1 LFYDDIQS
9 SSRGAGAI
17 TQGSECVDSNGPGF
31 LSAKTVTQVGN
42 CSCGRPHLA
51 SDIRHGQQLDY
62 IEAHIDLDEYHI
74 WRDENE
80 VFFKC
85 KKDERS
91 NGDILKNE
99 KPYNSEKIVF
109 PDSF

>member
-1 LFYDDIQS
+1 LFYDDSQS

-17 TQGSECVDSNGPGF
+17 TQGSDCVDS
-31 LSAKTVTQVGN
+31 K
-42 CSCGRPHLA
+42 GRPRLV
-51 SDIRHGQQLDY
+51 SNIRHVQQLDY

-74 WRDENE
+74 WRENE
-80 VFFKC
+80 VYFKC

-99 KPYNSEKIVF
+99 MPYNSEKILF
-109 PDSF
+109 PDCI

>member
-1 LFYDDIQS
+1 QS

-17 TQGSECVDSNGPGF
+17 TQGSECVDSNGPGI
-31 LSAKTVTQVGN
+31 LSAKTVSQIGN
-42 CSCGRPHLA
+42 CSGGRPRLA

-62 IEAHIDLDEYHI
+62 IEAHINLDEYHI
-74 WRDENE
+74 WRENE
-80 VFFKC
+80 EFFKS

-99 KPYNSEKIVF
+99 MPYNSEKI
-109 PDSF
+109 